1 MGSVIDNEIL
11 MYLRSIKRSRTEVSL
26 NDPIGVDKEGNEI
39 TLLDVLGTDEDSV
52 PEIVGQRCEMKML
65 LDKIGQ
71 LETSDRAVLE
81 LRYGLRDGF
90 RRTQREIAKVLGISR
105 SYVSRIEKR
114 AIQAITRSLE
124 TGSGLK
130 GV

>member
-1 MGSVIDNEIL
+1 
-11 MYLRSIKRSRTEVSL
+11 MYLRSTKRSRTEVSL

-52 PEIVGQRCEMKML
+52 PEIVGQRCEMKLL

-71 LETSDRAVLE
+71 LETSDRTVLE